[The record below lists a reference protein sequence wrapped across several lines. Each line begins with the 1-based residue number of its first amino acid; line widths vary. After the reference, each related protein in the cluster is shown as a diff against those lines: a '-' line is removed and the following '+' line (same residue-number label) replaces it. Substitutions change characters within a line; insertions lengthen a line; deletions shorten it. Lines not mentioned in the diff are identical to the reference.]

1 MKTSIRSRLFL
12 ISYGVI
18 LFFIVGLIVLN
29 NTFLDDFYTR
39 SREKTLIQAFS
50 DAVEIDLASDEDTLA
65 SSMQIVE
72 NKYNVSIQVLKQNPT
87 PIITPPFDPD
97 LPAYVDRIYGSRFSF
112 RGDVLNSIMQTFT
125 NQLNGV
131 STQDVDPIEVS
142 TDPSY
147 IAYFGQIMPSNA
159 TSNDE
164 DSKMLALCVAQK
176 QEDDLYLYYIVTIT
190 VQSIADSIEIFN
202 TFTIFVGLVFMI
214 LAGIGSF
221 IYSRR
226 FTDPI
231 LMMTEVTHD
240 LANLDFSKKVVV
252 SSHDEL
258 GMLGQS
264 INKMSSQLEI
274 SIQELKSAN
283 EKLANDIELKNNID
297 TLRKEF
303 IANASHELK
312 TPISLI
318 IGYSEAL
325 RLQGLSQEDIN
336 EYLNIIDDEADKMN
350 KLVMNLLKVSQ
361 LEAGFQQLNI
371 IDFSIKDLCEETAK
385 LFSIKMNEKNIN
397 FELDIEDQFIRSDYD
412 SLQTVLTNY
421 LSNALNHVNEQ
432 KLIRLSSERREDDT
446 IRIKVFN
453 TGNPIPE
460 DSLERIWE
468 SFYKVDK
475 ARTRAYGGQ
484 GLGLSIVKGSLD
496 NLGYRYG
503 VINKTDGVE
512 FYFDVPKNAFIAE
525 PNQ

>member
-29 NTFLDDFYTR
+29 NIFLDDFYTR
-39 SREKTLIQAFS
+39 SREKTLVLAFS
-50 DAVEIDLASDEDTLA
+50 DAVAIDLTSDEDTLS
-65 SSMQIVE
+65 SSMLSVE
-72 NKYNVSIQVLKQNPT
+72 NKYNVAIQVLKQNPT
-87 PIITPPFDPD
+87 PDINPPFDPD
-97 LPAYVDRIYGSRFSF
+97 LPAYVDRIYGSRFSI
-112 RGDVLNSIMQTFT
+112 RGDVLNSIVQTFT
-125 NQLNGV
+125 DQLNGV

-142 TDPSY
+142 EDPSY
-147 IAYFGQIMPSNA
+147 IAYFGQIIPSNA
-159 TSNDE
+159 IANDE
-164 DSKMLALCVAQK
+164 GSKLLALCVAQK

-190 VQSIADSIEIFN
+190 VQSIADSISIFN
-202 TFTIFVGLVFMI
+202 TFTIFVGLFFMV
-214 LAGIGSF
+214 LAGIWSF

-231 LMMTEVTHD
+231 LMMTDVTRD
-240 LANLDFSKKVVV
+240 LANLDFSKKVVI
-252 SSHDEL
+252 SSQDEL
-258 GMLGQS
+258 GVLGQS

-274 SIQELKSAN
+274 SIRELKSAN

-297 TLRKEF
+297 TMRKEF

-325 RLQGLSQEDIN
+325 RLQGLSQDDIN
-336 EYLNIIDDEADKMN
+336 EYLNIIDDEANKMN

-361 LEAGFQQLNI
+361 LEAGFQQLNPF
-371 IDFSIKDLCEETAK
+371 DFSIKDLCEETGK
-385 LFSIKMNEKNIN
+385 LFSIKMNEKNIK
-397 FELDIEDQFIRSDYD
+397 FEIDIEDQFIHSDYD
-412 SLQTVLTNY
+412 SLQTVLNNY
-421 LSNALNHVNEQ
+421 LSNALNHVNEE
-432 KLIRLSSERREDDT
+432 KVIRLSSESLEDKS

-453 TGNPIPE
+453 TGSPIPE

-496 NLGYRYG
+496 NLGYKYG
-503 VINKTDGVE
+503 VFNKTDGVE
-512 FYFDVPKNAFIAE
+512 FYFDVPKDVFVSE